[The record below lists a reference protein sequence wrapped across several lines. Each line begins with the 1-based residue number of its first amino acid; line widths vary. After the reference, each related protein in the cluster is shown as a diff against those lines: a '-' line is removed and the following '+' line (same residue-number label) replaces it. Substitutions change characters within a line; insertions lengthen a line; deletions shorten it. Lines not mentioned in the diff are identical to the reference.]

1 MSTGSGTLTL
11 DTVPSG
17 LTLNAP
23 LLSTGTINLT
33 ADTMALSAQVGG
45 SAVNVGLANQI
56 NITPF
61 SPNQP
66 ISLGT
71 GAASG
76 LALDQVEVLNIR
88 AANVSIGNVNAGPL
102 TVGAFTTPDVGL
114 PTGLTLTTGST
125 ATFNGAVN
133 WLGQTTGTINA
144 VGDIQFN
151 SPLTASNPGSVLILN
166 AGGTVSQSLTGTIT
180 VGTLRGSAG
189 GAVNLNQSN
198 RIAFLDGF
206 STTTGGANGAFT
218 LRDVRDLTVSK
229 SVSTGSGT
237 LTPDTGPSGLT
248 PNAPLLSTGTINL
261 TADTMALSA
270 QVGGSAV
277 NVGLANRD
285 QHHSLQPEPADQPRH
300 RRGERVGARPS
311 GGAQYPGGQ
320 RQYRER

>member
-1 MSTGSGTLTL
+1 M
-11 DTVPSG
+11 
-17 LTLNAP
+17 
-23 LLSTGTINLT
+23 
-33 ADTMALSAQVGG
+33 
-45 SAVNVGLANQI
+45 
-56 NITPF
+56 
-61 SPNQP
+61 
-66 ISLGT
+66 
-71 GAASG
+71 
-76 LALDQVEVLNIR
+76 EVLNIR

-180 VGTLRGSAG
+180 VGTLTGSAG
-189 GAVNLNQSN
+189 GAANLAQSN

-218 LRDVRDLTVSK
+218 LTRRPRSDRQQVRC
-229 SVSTGSGT
+229 STGSGT
-237 LTPDTGPSGLT
+237 LTLDTGFSGLT
-248 PNAPLLSTGTINL
+248 LAERFRRLRVRALLSTGTINL

-270 QVGGSAV
+270 QVGGSALG
-277 NVGLANRD
+277 VGSAAQINITPI
-285 QHHSLQPEPADQPRH
+285 QPGPADQPRH
-300 RRGERVGARPS
+300 RRGDRIGARRVGAE
-311 GGAQYPGGQ
+311 QHPGG
-320 RQYRER
+320 RSRYRERHCRPADIRGVHRRE